1 MLASLPG
8 LNGLTSGLLPL
19 AQLQLFPVAASA
31 QSHSIDALYWFLT
44 IVSAVM
50 TVLIFVCI
58 IYFAW
63 RFHAK
68 KNPVPTQIEGS
79 TKLELTWSIAPFL
92 VMLIFFAWG
101 AQIFFAAQQPPKN
114 AMEIFVTGK
123 QWMWKVQY
131 PNGGRE
137 IDELHVP
144 VGTPV
149 KLTMASEDVIHS
161 FSIPAFRVRHDVV
174 PGHYDSLWFTATKP
188 GRYHLFCTEYCGNQ
202 HAGMIGWVDVMD
214 RQAYDNWASGGGA
227 QGTLAEQGQTAFAQF
242 GCSTCHLLDQQGRG
256 PNLRGL
262 YNKPV
267 QLSDGRTVIADD
279 AYLRESILDANAKIV
294 ASFQPG
300 IMPIFKGQISEET
313 VIQLIGF
320 IKSLSPTGPASQ
332 QGSQQGAIVIAP
344 RAAENNPAAT
354 SNSSAAKTPVNSQ
367 QR

>member
-1 MLASLPG
+1 MSGNLCASVL
-8 LNGLTSGLLPL
+8 GLLPI
-19 AQLQLFPVAASA
+19 ADLQLFPVAASE
-31 QSHSIDALYWFLT
+31 QSHSIDGLYWFLT

-50 TVLIFVCI
+50 TLLIFAAI
-58 IYFAW
+58 ALFAW
-63 RFHAK
+63 KYHAK
-68 KNPVPTQIEGS
+68 RNPTPTQIEGS

-92 VMLIFFAWG
+92 VMLIMFAWG
-101 AQIFFAAQQPPKN
+101 AQIFFAAQQPPKD

-131 PNGGRE
+131 PDGGRE

-174 PGHYDSLWFTATKP
+174 PGRYNSLWFTATKP

-214 RQAYDNWASGGGA
+214 QREYEKWKSGGGS
-227 QGTLAEQGQTAFAQF
+227 QGTLADQGQTAFQQF

-262 YNKPV
+262 YKKPV
-267 QLSDGRTVIADD
+267 QLGDGRTVVADD
-279 AYLRESILDANAKIV
+279 AYLRESILDPNAKIV

-300 IMPIFKGQISEET
+300 IMPVFKGQITEET
-313 VIQLIGF
+313 VIQLIGY
-320 IKSLSPTGPASQ
+320 IRSLSPDGPASQ
-332 QGSQQGAIVIAP
+332 QGSQEGAIVIAP
-344 RAAENNPAAT
+344 TAGGRSST
-354 SNSSAAKTPVNSQ
+354 STSTASKVPVNSQ
-367 QR
+367 QQ